1 MTARLRY
8 AAVLRTP
15 HVLRLLTTALI
26 SRAPIGVDGLAIVL
40 FVRAEYGS
48 YATAGAVAAFFAA
61 GAAVVGPLMGR
72 LVDRL
77 GARRVL
83 VPLALAHAAG
93 LAALILLGAAA
104 VPAPLLFVTAL
115 LAGSS
120 IPPVGSVLR
129 ALWPTLLAE
138 RDELLT
144 TAYALDSVLLELAF
158 IVGPVVVAGAA
169 AIGSPQLAL
178 LLSIV
183 LVVVGT
189 VLFTATQVVR
199 DFSPADDHAHDT
211 GGRLGAVRS
220 PGVRTLAL
228 ATLPVGFCLGA
239 CEVAF
244 PAFGEYLNDRALA
257 GPLLAVWSAGS
268 AAGGL
273 LYGAHAHRMAID
285 RTYLGTMALL
295 PVVTLPLALPSSFA
309 VMVPLALLAGCAVA
323 PLISAANQLIGDIAP
338 QGALTEAYT
347 WLLTA
352 LVAGVA
358 AGNAAS
364 GLIVDAVDWRAAF
377 VMAAAV
383 GTLGFTAAVL
393 RRSTLRPPVV
403 APAL

>member
-93 LAALILLGAAA
+93 LGALILLGAAA

-158 IVGPVVVAGAA
+158 IVGPVIVAGAA
-169 AIGSPQLAL
+169 AVGSPQLAL

-211 GGRLGAVRS
+211 GGRLGAVRA
-220 PGVRTLAL
+220 PGVRTLVL
-228 ATLPVGFCLGA
+228 ATLPVGFCLGRLRGRL
-239 CEVAF
+239 
-244 PAFGEYLNDRALA
+244 PGIRRIPQRPRA
-257 GPLLAVWSAGS
+257 GRP
-268 AAGGL
+268 AAG
-273 LYGAHAHRMAID
+273 R
-285 RTYLGTMALL
+285 
-295 PVVTLPLALPSSFA
+295 VVGRKRGRRPAVRRHTLT
-309 VMVPLALLAGCAVA
+309 G
-323 PLISAANQLIGDIAP
+323 
-338 QGALTEAYT
+338 
-347 WLLTA
+347 
-352 LVAGVA
+352 
-358 AGNAAS
+358 
-364 GLIVDAVDWRAAF
+364 
-377 VMAAAV
+377 
-383 GTLGFTAAVL
+383 
-393 RRSTLRPPVV
+393 RRST
-403 APAL
+403 APTWGRWRCFPS